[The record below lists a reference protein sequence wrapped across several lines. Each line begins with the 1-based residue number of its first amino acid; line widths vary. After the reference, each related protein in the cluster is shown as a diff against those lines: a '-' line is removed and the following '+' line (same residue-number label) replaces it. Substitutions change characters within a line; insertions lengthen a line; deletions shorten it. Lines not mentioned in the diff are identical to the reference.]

1 MKIYLAGFMS
11 AEFLEETTGWRKQI
25 REHYK
30 MKDWPITFLDP
41 YNGKDLETISLD
53 GLTSSIPAQA
63 LVHRDYMSVSN
74 ADIIVA
80 NLKTFGSKRT
90 PTGTICEICWAWQ
103 MHKPLILITD
113 EEQYKKHP
121 FTSYFA
127 SSMYDNVEDMLE
139 DKILEY
145 FFKGLNNA
153 KYS

>member
-1 MKIYLAGFMS
+1 MNVYCAGFMS
-11 AEFLEETTGWRKQI
+11 QEFLEETTGWRKQI

-41 YNGKDLETISLD
+41 YNGKDLETISQD
-53 GLTSSIPAQA
+53 GLTSSIPGQA

-80 NLKTFGSKRT
+80 NLNTFGAKRT
-90 PTGTICEICWAWQ
+90 PTGTICEISWAWS
-103 MHKPLILITD
+103 MHKPIILITNED
-113 EEQYKKHP
+113 QYKRHP

-127 SSMYDNVEDMLE
+127 SAMYDTVEEMLE

-145 FFKGLNNA
+145 MYKGINNA